1 MPTSSSFRF
10 FACAA
15 ALAVVA
21 ASPAC
26 AQDAAAPTSE
36 ASAYIEGVT
45 GAGQPD
51 EAALERLNAAGYAA
65 VIDLRLPHEERGLAD
80 ERAAVESQGMSYIPL
95 PIDSRTDIT
104 FDKANELDRIL
115 AQFDG
120 PVLIHCGSGNRV
132 GALMALR
139 ASINGAD
146 EETAVEA
153 GKETGLTRLE
163 DVVRQRLQ
171 AR

>member
-1 MPTSSSFRF
+1 MHISTSLRN
-10 FACAA
+10 
-15 ALAVVA
+15 LATATFVVFMIGGA
-21 ASPAC
+21 AC
-26 AQDAAAPTSE
+26 AQEASAPADAA
-36 ASAYIEGVT
+36 AYIEGVT

-51 EAALERLNAAGYAA
+51 EAALERFKAEGGVA

-95 PIDSRTDIT
+95 PVDSGTDIT
-104 FDKANELDRIL
+104 FAKANELDRIL

-139 ASINGAD
+139 ASMDGAD
-146 EETAVEA
+146 DETAVEA
-153 GKETGLTRLE
+153 GKQTGLTRLE
-163 DVVRQRLQ
+163 PTVRERLQ
-171 AR
+171 ER